1 MENQS
6 SVLSDGNRVYTNHP
20 ARTKTISLSV
30 IRTVF
35 DKMCF
40 REITLGIATHSYEN
54 GCDIRRIQ
62 KALGQANCCR
72 VG

>member
-1 MENQS
+1 M
-6 SVLSDGNRVYTNHP
+6 P
-20 ARTKTISLSV
+20 V

-40 REITLGIATHSYEN
+40 REITLGFATHSYEN

-62 KALGQANCCR
+62 KALGQANYCR